1 MSAEDRDHVREDEF
15 DDEAMASDIAI
26 VGMAARLPDART
38 VDEYWSNL
46 TRGVES
52 VRQFSEEE
60 LLEAGEAPARLRR
73 SNYVRSG
80 VVMPDIDLFDA
91 DFFGLSPK
99 EAGIMDPQHRQF
111 LECSWEALEDSGHVP
126 DSFAGSIGVFAG
138 CGMGSYFAF
147 NILRNPDLLDSVG
160 LFLLR
165 HTGNDKDFLSTRVSY
180 CFNLK
185 GPSVNVQTAC
195 STSLVATHMACQSLL
210 SGECDLALAGGV
222 TIEVPH
228 KRGYLFQ
235 EGEILSPTGH
245 CHPFDHRAQGTLF
258 GSGVGVVTLRRLED
272 ALEDGDPIHA
282 VIKGSAINNDGA
294 GKVGYLAPSVDGQA
308 ACVAEALE
316 VSGVDA
322 RSVGYVE
329 CHGTGTYM
337 GDPIEVS
344 ALTQAF
350 RRTTDETGFCRLGS
364 VKSNIGHLDTAAGV
378 ASLIKAG
385 LAVKHGTIPASLN
398 FELPNPNLG
407 LEESPFEICSQAQE
421 WVNADGAPRRAGVN
435 SLGVGGTNAH
445 LIVEEPPQAR
455 PGTPSTR
462 KHHLLPLFAQSRGAL
477 DDGCARL
484 AHYLREN
491 PEADLA
497 DVSWTLI
504 TGRQRFPRGR
514 ILACRDRDEAIEWL
528 ESRDPKRIH
537 DHVRAD
543 SASLV
548 FMFPGGGAH
557 YPNMA
562 RGLYET
568 EPVFRDVID
577 RGVRI
582 LADRIGVDFFEFFL
596 AEEKEE
602 EQVAA
607 KFLRMSHQLPAIFL
621 VEYGLA
627 ELWLSRGV
635 KPSALIGH
643 SVGKNAAA
651 CVAGVLSFEDALSL
665 VLLRGQLFEKVSGG
679 GMLAVGLPPE
689 EIEGRLPPEL
699 ELAAVNAPELSVVS
713 GPDDA
718 ISTLEKRLEAE
729 ELFPQRLAIPVA
741 AHSRMLEPIL
751 DEFRGFLEGISL
763 SAPQIPLVSN
773 LTGTWMTPEQAMS
786 PGYWSD
792 HLRGR
797 VRFSEGMSTLLE
809 QEGRVFLEVGPGR
822 ALSSFARQQPSVG
835 PDTNI
840 MPSLRHAEEDVDD
853 AQFWVGVEGRLAA
866 AGIEIDLKGA
876 FEGETRRRLRL
887 PAYAFQHES
896 YWIEAAE
903 SGVEPKDLG
912 IERTEDMKDW
922 GYRAEWVEAPL
933 TPPAEVEAESLTWL
947 IFMDSSGVG
956 HRIRSDLDARGHKTI
971 GVVQGDGYHSES
983 PTDFVLSPEHGQDG
997 YEALMADLEASGQT
1011 PDRVLHLWLL
1021 TVDEQARPGSSF
1033 FHRNLENGFYSLFFL
1048 ARAMS
1053 GSLASSME
1061 IHVVANGLFEVA
1073 TEGLAYP
1080 EKATVLGPVGVIPR
1094 EFDGVRCR
1102 AIDVVMPEVPSGLG
1116 VLRAGRYNRE
1126 LDAVAEQAAQEI
1138 THDSENDQI
1147 AYRSGQRWQKT
1158 FVPTPLEEKPDA
1170 DLPIREGG
1178 VYVIT
1183 GGLGGVGLV
1192 VARSIARTPGVSLVL
1207 VSRSGLPQSD
1217 VFRRSGSA
1225 GAREAAIQELR
1236 DLGARV
1242 QVAAADVTD
1251 LEAMRGVLAE
1261 ARQSFGEIS
1270 GVVHAAG
1277 VVDDDL
1283 IQVKTELSIDLV
1295 FSAKVHGTQVLDALL
1310 RDEPLDF
1317 FVLFSSTSTAIT
1329 PLGQVDYVAANAF
1342 LNAFARKDRQRGLHA
1357 TQAVNW
1363 GLWKDVGM
1371 AADNL
1376 SGATA
1381 SSEEAIPP
1389 SPSPYPLFA
1398 ERVVRPSGEMILS
1411 GTISPDRDWILDEHR
1426 TKDGHA
1432 LIPGTGYIELA
1443 RAANAEAKNEGAFE
1457 IRDLFFFR
1465 PLAVADGEE
1474 RAIRIEVSSQGEER
1488 NFRVR
1493 SQAILPDGRRGWEDH
1508 AEARLRPLGGP
1519 RPAVLDLD
1527 AVAARCGEPERAA
1540 AGETLRTGQDQFLA
1554 FGPRFRVLKR
1564 VAYGEGEALAELELD
1579 AKWRDDLA
1587 HYALHP
1593 ALLDLAT
1600 GFAMQLIDGYG
1611 TGDHLWVPVSYSS
1624 VQVYRSLPEKVFSW
1638 VQRRSEDEMATGM
1651 ATFDVC
1657 LTDPLGE
1664 CVMEVEGFSIR
1675 RLEAQGFALPS
1686 APSAGEVEL
1695 EETGVSESQMS
1706 PSELALIDNL
1716 SQGIC
1721 ASEGS
1726 SLFRRVLGVSA
1737 PELYAT
1743 SLPLFELIAQADSLA
1758 ASVTS
1763 SATDGARF
1771 ARPQLDSDFV
1781 EPRDALE
1788 TKLVEFWEEL
1798 LGVEGVGVQD
1808 SFFDLG
1814 GHSLL
1819 AVRLFAMIKKEWDLE
1834 YPISVLFDAPSIEAC
1849 AELIRPSIEGGD
1861 EAGGRAGAVHK
1872 PKYTHLVPMHSGSV
1886 SERTPFFLVAGMFG
1900 NVLNLRHL
1908 AHLVGADRPF
1918 YGLQARGLYGD
1929 HRPHET
1935 FEEMARDYLEE
1946 VRMIQPHGPYLLGGF
1961 SGGGIAAFEMARQ
1974 LLEVGEEIRTVI
1986 LLDTPLPVRELPS
1999 RSDRLKIHS
2008 QRLKRKGPSYLTD
2021 FVRDRIA
2028 WELDKVRSRRS
2039 PQETEVLSPA
2049 EFRSDEIR
2057 AAFEAALPR
2066 YEMTSLPVQVQLFRP
2081 RQNVAYD
2088 LGEGRILNEALEF
2101 LIPDNGWTDW
2111 VEELQVSEVPGNH
2124 DSMVLEPNVRVLAS
2138 RIQASLDEADAKA
2151 DDQPIAGPRRS
2162 G

>member
-1 MSAEDRDHVREDEF
+1 MSREDGDAVSQEGM
-15 DDEAMASDIAI
+15 DDDVLASDIAI
-26 VGMAARLPDART
+26 VGMAARLPDALT

-46 TRGVES
+46 TQGVES

-60 LLEAGEAPARLRR
+60 LVEAGESPSRLRR

-111 LECSWEALEDSGHVP
+111 LECSWEAIEDSGHVP
-126 DSFAGSIGVFAG
+126 ESFNGSIGVFAG

-272 ALEDGDPIHA
+272 ALEDGDEIHA

-308 ACVAEALE
+308 SCVAEALE
-316 VSGVDA
+316 VSGLDA

-350 RRTTDETGFCRLGS
+350 RRTTEDKGFCRLGS

-378 ASLIKAG
+378 ASLIKAS
-385 LAVKHGTIPASLN
+385 LAVKYGSIPASLN
-398 FELPNPNLG
+398 FEAPNPNLE
-407 LEESPFEICSQAQE
+407 LEDSPFQICSE
-421 WVNADGAPRRAGVN
+421 PTDWVNADGAPRRAGVN

-445 LIVEEPPQAR
+445 LILEEPPS
-455 PGTPSTR
+455 PSPSTPSDR

-477 DDGCARL
+477 DAGCDRL
-484 AHYLREN
+484 ARFLREN
-491 PEADLA
+491 PDADLA

-504 TGRQRFPRGR
+504 TGRQRFDRGR
-514 ILACRDRDEAIEWL
+514 VLSCRDRDEAIEWL

-562 RGLYET
+562 RGLYES

-577 RGVRI
+577 RGARI

-596 AEEKEE
+596 ADP
-602 EQVAA
+602 EQESAA
-607 KFLRMSHQLPAIFL
+607 AEKFLRMSHQLPAIFL

-627 ELWLSRGV
+627 ELWLSRGL

-643 SVGKNAAA
+643 SVGENAAA

-679 GMLAVGLPPE
+679 GMLAVGLAPE
-689 EIEGRLPPEL
+689 EVEARLPAGL

-713 GPDDA
+713 GPEEA
-718 ISTLEKRLEAE
+718 IAELERVFEEE
-729 ELFPQRLAIPVA
+729 ELYPQRLAIPVA
-741 AHSRMLEPIL
+741 AHSRMLDPIL
-751 DEFRGFLEGISL
+751 AEFQAFLEGVTL
-763 SAPQIPLVSN
+763 SAPQIPFVSN
-773 LTGTWMTPEQAMS
+773 LTGTWITPEQAVS
-786 PGYWSD
+786 PGYWAD

-797 VRFSEGMSTLLE
+797 VLFSEGLATLLE
-809 QEGRVFLEVGPGR
+809 QDGRVFLEVGPGR
-822 ALSSFARQQPSVG
+822 TLSSFARQQPSVG
-835 PDTNI
+835 PETNI
-840 MPSLRHAEEDVDD
+840 MPSLRHADEQVDD

-866 AGIEIDLKGA
+866 AGIDVDLRAA
-876 FEGETRRRLRL
+876 FKGETRRRLRL
-887 PAYAFQHES
+887 PTYAFQHES
-896 YWIEAAE
+896 YWIEPAE
-903 SGVEPKDLG
+903 SREETPDVAVER
-912 IERTEDMKDW
+912 IEDMEDW
-922 GYRAEWVEAPL
+922 GYRTHWEETPLPSVEEEDSTAR
-933 TPPAEVEAESLTWL
+933 TWL
-947 IFMDSSGVG
+947 IFMDGSGVG
-956 HRIRSDLDARGHKTI
+956 QRIRRDLEARGHKTLS
-971 GVVQGDGYHSES
+971 VVAGDGYHSEGS
-983 PTDFVLSPEHGQDG
+983 TEFVLSPEHGQDG
-997 YEALMADLEASGQT
+997 YEALIRDLEASGQM
-1011 PDRVLHLWLL
+1011 PDRILHLWLL
-1021 TVDEQARPGSSF
+1021 TVDEEARPGSSF

-1048 ARAMS
+1048 ARAMA
-1053 GSLASSME
+1053 GALADPME
-1061 IHVVANGLFEVA
+1061 IHVLANGLFEVGN
-1073 TEGLAYP
+1073 EGLSYP
-1080 EKATVLGPVGVIPR
+1080 EKAAALGPVGVIPR

-1102 AIDVVMPEVPSGLG
+1102 AIDLVMPELPSGLG
-1116 VLRAGRYNRE
+1116 LLRPGVHAKA
-1126 LDAVAEQAAQEI
+1126 LDRLAKQMVGEI
-1138 THDSENDQI
+1138 THSSDDAQVS
-1147 AYRSGQRWQKT
+1147 YRGDQRWRKT
-1158 FVPTPLEEKPDA
+1158 FLPTPLEEKPDA
-1170 DLPIREGG
+1170 ELPIKEGG

-1192 VARSIARTPGVSLVL
+1192 VARSIATTPGVSLVL
-1207 VSRSGLPQSD
+1207 VTRTGLPSSGVFKRSGA
-1217 VFRRSGSA
+1217 A
-1225 GAREAAIQELR
+1225 GVRENAVRELQEM
-1236 DLGARV
+1236 GAEV
-1242 QVAAADVTD
+1242 HVAAADVTD

-1261 ARQSFGEIS
+1261 ARQRFGEIS

-1283 IQVKTELSIDLV
+1283 IQVKTELSIDHV

-1310 RDEPLDF
+1310 CDEPLDF

-1329 PLGQVDYVAANAF
+1329 PLGQVDYVAANSF
-1342 LNAFARKDRQRGLHA
+1342 LNAFARKDRHRGLHR
-1357 TQAVNW
+1357 TQSVNW

-1371 AADNL
+1371 AAESL
-1376 SGATA
+1376 SGSKTP
-1381 SSEEAIPP
+1381 SQEAVLP
-1389 SPSPYPLFA
+1389 SPSPYPLF
-1398 ERVVRPSGEMILS
+1398 ENRVTRPAGEVILA
-1411 GTISPDRDWILDEHR
+1411 GALSPDRDWLLDEHR
-1426 TKDGHA
+1426 TKDGSA
-1432 LIPGTGYIELA
+1432 LVPGTGYIELA
-1443 RAANAEAKNEGAFE
+1443 RAAVAEASQEEAFE
-1457 IRDLFFFR
+1457 IKDLFFFR
-1465 PLAVADGEE
+1465 PLAVADGED
-1474 RAIRIEVSSQGEER
+1474 RPIRIELSGETDDR
-1488 NFRVR
+1488 SFRVR
-1493 SQAILPDGRRGWEDH
+1493 SQATLADGRKGWEDH
-1508 AEARLRPLGGP
+1508 AEARILPIQSERPP
-1519 RPAVLDLD
+1519 QLDLD
-1527 AVAARCGEPERAA
+1527 AVVSRCGEPEVAA
-1540 AGETLRTGQDQFLA
+1540 PGETLLTGQDRFLA
-1554 FGPRFRVLKR
+1554 FGPRFRVLR
-1564 VAYGEGEALAELELD
+1564 RTAYGEGEALAELELD
-1579 AKWRDDLA
+1579 EKWVPDLD
-1587 HYALHP
+1587 HYGLHP

-1600 GFAMQLIDGYG
+1600 GFAMKLIEGYAEG
-1611 TGDHLWVPVSYSS
+1611 ANLWVPVSYSS
-1624 VQVYRSLPEKVFSW
+1624 VKVHRPLPAKIFSW
-1638 VQRRSEDEMATGM
+1638 VRRRGEGEMASGV

-1657 LTDPLGE
+1657 LTDSLGE
-1664 CVMEVEGFSIR
+1664 CLVEVEGFSIR
-1675 RLEAQGFALPS
+1675 RLEGEGFALPG
-1686 APSAGEVEL
+1686 APSEGEIEL
-1695 EETGVSESQMS
+1695 EEALASESQMS

-1721 ASEGS
+1721 ASEGI
-1726 SLFRRVLGVSA
+1726 SLFRRVLGVSS
-1737 PELYAT
+1737 PELYAS
-1743 SLPLFELIAQADSLA
+1743 SLPLFDLIEQADRLA
-1758 ASVTS
+1758 AAVTS
-1763 SATDGARF
+1763 TASDGARF
-1771 ARPQLDSDFV
+1771 ARPQLDNDFV
-1781 EPRDALE
+1781 EPRDAVE
-1788 TKLVEFWEEL
+1788 QTLVGFWEEL
-1798 LGVEGVGVQD
+1798 LGVEGVGIKD

-1834 YPISVLFDAPSIEAC
+1834 YPISILFDAPTIEGC
-1849 AELIRPSIEGGD
+1849 AELIRPSVEGSESN
-1861 EAGGRAGAVHK
+1861 EAGSEAAHR
-1872 PKYTHLVPMHSGSV
+1872 PKYTHLVPMHGGTP

-1946 VRMIQPHGPYLLGGF
+1946 IRAIQPHGPYLLGGF

-1974 LLEVGEEIRTVI
+1974 LLEMGEEIRTII
-1986 LLDTPLPVRELPS
+1986 LLDTPLPMRELPS
-1999 RSDRLKIHS
+1999 RSDRLKIHGH
-2008 QRLKRKGPSYLTD
+2008 RLKSRGPAYLSD
-2021 FVRDRIA
+2021 FVRDRLA
-2028 WELDKVRSRRS
+2028 WEMNKLRSRLGQGES
-2039 PQETEVLSPA
+2039 EASVSPA

-2057 AAFEAALPR
+2057 AAFEGALPQ
-2066 YEMTSLPVQVQLFRP
+2066 YSMTALPLHVQLFRP
-2081 RQNVAYD
+2081 RQHVAYD
-2088 LGEGRILNEALEF
+2088 LGSGRVLNEALEF
-2101 LIPDNGWTDW
+2101 LLPDNGWTGW

-2124 DSMVLEPNVRVLAS
+2124 DSMVLEPNVRVLAG
-2138 RIQASLDEADAKA
+2138 RLRACLDEADAKA
-2151 DDQPIAGPRRS
+2151 DEQPVATRS
-2162 G
+2162 